1 MKHSINSLTTA
12 VFTIASMCAFMISCS
27 PSNDEPPCLAVVT
40 PDTLRFNVFDKETKV
55 DLFFS
60 DSPAYDTTEVQL
72 LKKGVDG
79 ALEPA
84 HKGIAKGWE
93 DVHFF
98 STVYPD
104 DTLFLKI
111 ADQPLDTIAFI
122 GKPADTPCP
131 QTILDKV
138 TFNSEAPELNAHG
151 RIIPLYRK
159 E

>member
-1 MKHSINSLTTA
+1 MKNSINSFIIA
-12 VFTIASMCAFMISCS
+12 VFTIASTCAFMTSCS
-27 PSNDEPPCLAVVT
+27 PSNDEPPCLAVVI
-40 PDTLRFNVFDKETKV
+40 PDTLRFNVLDKETKV

-60 DSPAYDTTEVQL
+60 DSPAYDTTEIQL
-72 LKKGVDG
+72 LKKGMDG
-79 ALEPA
+79 NLEPA
-84 HKGIAKGWE
+84 HRGIAKDWE

-98 STVYPD
+98 SIVHPD

-111 ADQPLDTIAFI
+111 TDQPLDTIAYI

-138 TFNSEAPELNAHG
+138 TFNSESPELNAHG